1 MYVADDDAMHRYVT
15 YEPNGMF
22 MTTRVDDVTKK
33 KIDERRDDYRQIK
46 NSSAIFTLRDGNE
59 VIDRHITMTTD
70 RDGYMQDKRSPRNKG
85 DG

>member
-15 YEPNGMF
+15 YESNGMF
-22 MTTRVDDVTKK
+22 MTTRVDDVSKK
-33 KIDERRDDYRQIK
+33 NFDERRDDYRQIK

-59 VIDRHITMTTD
+59 VIDQFTMTTTD
-70 RDGYMQDKRSPRNKG
+70 CDAYMQDKRATRNKG